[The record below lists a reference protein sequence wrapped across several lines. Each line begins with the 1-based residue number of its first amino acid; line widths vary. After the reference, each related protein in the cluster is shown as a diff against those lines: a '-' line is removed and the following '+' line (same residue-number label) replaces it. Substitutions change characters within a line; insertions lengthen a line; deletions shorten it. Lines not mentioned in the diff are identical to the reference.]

1 MNSRKLETCQLK
13 DMKLEVDVE
22 KIRSEIKLEYFK
34 EIQKKIDSKLE
45 KQWIKRLAKFDRL
58 FNKII
63 AKKVRLDE
71 ENAEARKLEE
81 QAKIH
86 EERLNNPFYMTLKS
100 QKEEREKFISFYEN
114 GMLLGLPVSNYNS
127 LEVGLG
133 NLSKSP

>member
-1 MNSRKLETCQLK
+1 
-13 DMKLEVDVE
+13 
-22 KIRSEIKLEYFK
+22 
-34 EIQKKIDSKLE
+34 
-45 KQWIKRLAKFDRL
+45 
-58 FNKII
+58 
-63 AKKVRLDE
+63 
-71 ENAEARKLEE
+71 LEE

>member
-1 MNSRKLETCQLK
+1 
-13 DMKLEVDVE
+13 MKLEVDVE

-34 EIQKKIDSKLE
+34 EIQKKFDTKLE

>member
-34 EIQKKIDSKLE
+34 EIQKKFDTKLE